1 MTHTLVNGTNL
12 LPRRQG
18 CQDSRAP
25 ALERGQEGIDDFL
38 PPEARTQF
46 MRAVVPS
53 ESGTVPS
60 KRKTGLKIRNVETA
74 WLVKDERGWLQ
85 LVG

>member
-1 MTHTLVNGTNL
+1 MTHTLVNSTNL
-12 LPRRQG
+12 LPRRRG

-38 PPEARTQF
+38 PQEARKQF

-60 KRKTGLKIRNVETA
+60 GRKTGVKHAEVITALLIR
-74 WLVKDERGWLQ
+74 DEGGWLR
-85 LVG
+85 LAN